1 MSTNKKTFTAAELV
15 PGQIYQVINPLADYD
30 RNIHPVGERWRFV
43 KKSFL
48 PYEDGL
54 TLWVETD
61 ERMLSFRLQWRAETQ
76 AQIIEHFS
84 DYVIEIG

>member
-1 MSTNKKTFTAAELV
+1 MSSIKKIFNAVELV
-15 PGQIYQVINPLADYD
+15 PGQNYQVVAPFADYD
-30 RNIHPVGERWRFV
+30 RDLHPLGERWRFV

-54 TLWVETD
+54 TLWVEKD
-61 ERMLSFRLQWRAETQ
+61 KRLISFRLQWYAETQ

-84 DYVIEIG
+84 DYVVEIG